1 MIKPLLV
8 QTGKYLIALTI
19 LLTFAQKSAAQT
31 DADAIM
37 IPKNYLCTGVMYS
50 HSDWDHYWEGDFKR
64 TNGNLG
70 HVSSQMVSVMANYG
84 VSDKFNIL
92 LNLPYVATNASAGTL
107 KGQSGLQDAS
117 LFLKYMPFE
126 ILVGKGVVSLYGIA
140 GVSIPM
146 SNYQADFLPLSIG
159 AHSRNTMARFMVD
172 YQRSN
177 FFTTASA
184 EYVYRSNITID
195 RNSYYTTEMH
205 YTNQVDLPNVMVYN
219 GRMGYRSESW
229 IAEAVAENYTSLSG
243 FDIRKNDMPFP
254 SNKMNW
260 TTLGANFKYTFS
272 KPSGLELT
280 AGADYVIS
288 GRNVGQSTVLH
299 GGIYYLFSVKKEKKD
314 KK

>member
-8 QTGKYLIALTI
+8 QTGKYLIALALFI
-19 LLTFAQKSAAQT
+19 ALSNKASAQT

-37 IPKNYLCTGVMYS
+37 IPKNYLCTGAMYS

-70 HVSSQMVSVMANYG
+70 HVSSQMVGVMANYG

-92 LNLPYVATNASAGTL
+92 VNLPYVATHASAGTL

-126 ILVGKGVVSLYGIA
+126 IPVGKGVISLYGIA

-146 SNYQADFLPLSIG
+146 SNYQADFLPMSIG
-159 AHSRNTMARFMVD
+159 AHSRNTMARFLVD
-172 YQRSN
+172 YQLSN

-195 RNSYYTTEMH
+195 RNSYYTTQMH

-229 IAEAVAENYTSLSG
+229 IAEAVAENYTSLGG

-280 AGADYVIS
+280 AGGDYVIS

-299 GGIYYLFSVKKEKKD
+299 GGIYYLFSIKKEKKD

>member
-8 QTGKYLIALTI
+8 QTGKYLIALSI
-19 LLTFAQKSAAQT
+19 FVAFSGRVAAQT

-37 IPKNYLCTGVMYS
+37 IPKNYLCTGPMYS
-50 HSDWDHYWEGDFKR
+50 HNDWNHYWEGDFKR

-70 HVSSQMVSVMANYG
+70 HVSSQMFSLMADYG
-84 VSDKFNIL
+84 VSDKFNVL
-92 LNLPYVATNASAGTL
+92 VNFPYVWTNASAGTL
-107 KGQSGLQDAS
+107 KGQKGLQDAS

-126 ILVGKGVVSLYGIA
+126 FQVGKGVISLYGIA
-140 GVSIPM
+140 GGSIPL
-146 SNYQADFLPLSIG
+146 SNYEPDFLPLSIG
-159 AHSRNTMARFMVD
+159 AHSRNLMGRFLVD

-205 YTNQVDLPNVMVYN
+205 YTNQVDLPNAMVYN

-229 IAEAVAENYTSLSG
+229 IAEAVAENNTTLGG

-272 KPSGLELT
+272 RPSGLELT
-280 AGADYVIS
+280 AGGDYVIS
-288 GRNVGQSTVLH
+288 GRNVGQSTVFH
-299 GGIYYLFSVKKEKKD
+299 GGVYYLFSVVKQKKD